1 MNEVQAESAP
11 FWPFIVYI
19 LVVFILLG
27 LILTLSYFI
36 GQRHK
41 DRATDQPYESGII
54 ETGSARLRFS
64 AHFYLIAMMFV
75 IFDIEV
81 VFIIL
86 WALAFNELG
95 WAGYIAASVFIIL
108 LFAVLV
114 YEWSIG
120 ALNFGPDGKKILK
133 AYRKITDRQTEII

>member
-1 MNEVQAESAP
+1 MTEISADSTP
-11 FWPFIVYI
+11 FWPFLVYTAI
-19 LVVFILLG
+19 VFILLA

-86 WALAFNELG
+86 WALAFKELG
-95 WAGYIAASVFIIL
+95 WAGYIGVSVFILL
-108 LFAVLV
+108 LFAVLI

-120 ALNFGPDGKKILK
+120 ALNFGPDGKKLLK
-133 AYRKITDRQTEII
+133 AYHKLTGKQTEII